1 QKLENAGYETAEE
14 LKKANLIQLSKDLQ
28 LTKEEVEFIMTVT
41 NKDVKLQK
49 QSMAERIAQAEE
61 QGITLSSK
69 NLDRLMYRGIPVYKI
84 TEICGES
91 GSGKTQICMQLAV
104 NVQLSTAEG
113 GLEGECIYVDTEG
126 SFMPSRLLDIAN
138 ELDIEAISK
147 GIHVFRIH
155 SHYEMTAFV
164 RQLTTILKEYP
175 KVKLI
180 VIDSMAYH
188 FRLNTLDMKKRTYFV
203 NHLAQTLLQIANTNK
218 LAVVATNHVTLS
230 GADGK
235 WVPSLSSSWGN
246 WCTNRLF
253 LYRKRHF
260 RFGLLFKSIENS
272 QSRPAQF
279 RIKDTGISDPD
290 EDEAHLLEMSTE
302 RETEVKNELGS
313 TIEEMQFSA
322 AIKECE
328 RNMLD
333 NDWDEHDI
341 QEGHAGIKI
350 EPTTEEDSMVLNG
363 LATHLSMTKDGL
375 VAEGSNT
382 VVDPM
387 SQEESV
393 NVNKSVMKEG
403 NINIVRPITQEE
415 PEPMSLDEEPM
426 SQEKEHISTTELI
439 SQLGEPAATTE
450 IILQEESNSAVKP
463 VARGEGLITTE
474 LMLQRMENSDAI
486 DKLQKGEKR
495 VAMDEPLPQ
504 RKDNTVTHEP
514 VAQEEEHITTAEVTP
529 MSKGEESITI
539 AKFGGQR
546 ETADA
551 TKESK
556 SEFNEHGKNL
566 RTEDDTKIN
575 QHGTKRRR
583 ENDDSESEYWSS
595 GMEDDLEFLINIENE
610 L

>member
-1 QKLENAGYETAEE
+1 
-14 LKKANLIQLSKDLQ
+14 
-28 LTKEEVEFIMTVT
+28 MTVT
-41 NKDVKLQK
+41 NKDIKLQK

-69 NLDRLMYRGIPVYKI
+69 NLDKLMDRGIPVYKI

-91 GSGKTQICMQLAV
+91 GTGKTQICMQLAV
-104 NVQLSTAEG
+104 NVQLSTAER

-126 SFMPSRLLDIAN
+126 SFIPSRLLDIAN

-155 SHYEMTAFV
+155 SHYELTAFV

-180 VIDSMAYH
+180 VIDSMTYH

-203 NHLAQTLLQIANTNK
+203 NYLAQTLLQIANTNK

-235 WVPSLSSSWGN
+235 WVPSLSPSWGN

-260 RFGLLFKSIENS
+260 RFGLLFKSTENI
-272 QSRPAQF
+272 QSSPAQF
-279 RIKDTGISDPD
+279 RIKDIGISDPD
-290 EDEAHLLEMSTE
+290 EDEMYLFEMSAE
-302 RETEVKNELGS
+302 RETEVKHELGS
-313 TIEEMQFSA
+313 TIEEMQHSA

-350 EPTTEEDSMVLNG
+350 EPTTEEDSMVFNG
-363 LATHLSMTKDGL
+363 LATQVSATKDEPL
-375 VAEGSNT
+375 TEGSNT

-387 SQEESV
+387 PQEETV
-393 NVNKSVMKEG
+393 NVDKSIVQGKNV
-403 NINIVRPITQEE
+403 NIARPATQEE
-415 PEPMSLDEEPM
+415 PFTSPEPMSLDKEPTTTAEPM
-426 SQEKEHISTTELI
+426 SQEKEPISTEEPI
-439 SQLGEPAATTE
+439 SQEGEPATTTK
-450 IILQEESNSAVKP
+450 IMLQEESTSTVKP
-463 VARGEGLITTE
+463 VARGEELITTE
-474 LMLQRMENSDAI
+474 PMSQGVENADTT
-486 DKLQKGEKR
+486 DTLRQGEKQ
-495 VAMDEPLPQ
+495 VAMDEPLPR
-504 RKDNTVTHEP
+504 RKDYTITHGP
-514 VAQEEEHITTAEVTP
+514 VAQEEEHITTAEAIP
-529 MSKGEESITI
+529 MSKGEENITT
-539 AKFGGQR
+539 AKFEGQR
-546 ETADA
+546 ETANIVE
-551 TKESK
+551 ESK
-556 SEFNEHGKNL
+556 SEFNEHGKSL
-566 RTEDDTKIN
+566 RTEDNTKIN

>member
-1 QKLENAGYETAEE
+1 
-14 LKKANLIQLSKDLQ
+14 
-28 LTKEEVEFIMTVT
+28 
-41 NKDVKLQK
+41 
-49 QSMAERIAQAEE
+49 
-61 QGITLSSK
+61 
-69 NLDRLMYRGIPVYKI
+69 
-84 TEICGES
+84 
-91 GSGKTQICMQLAV
+91 
-104 NVQLSTAEG
+104 
-113 GLEGECIYVDTEG
+113 
-126 SFMPSRLLDIAN
+126 
-138 ELDIEAISK
+138 
-147 GIHVFRIH
+147 
-155 SHYEMTAFV
+155 
-164 RQLTTILKEYP
+164 
-175 KVKLI
+175 
-180 VIDSMAYH
+180 
-188 FRLNTLDMKKRTYFV
+188 
-203 NHLAQTLLQIANTNK
+203 
-218 LAVVATNHVTLS
+218 
-230 GADGK
+230 
-235 WVPSLSSSWGN
+235 
-246 WCTNRLF
+246 
-253 LYRKRHF
+253 
-260 RFGLLFKSIENS
+260 
-272 QSRPAQF
+272 
-279 RIKDTGISDPD
+279 
-290 EDEAHLLEMSTE
+290 MSTE

-486 DKLQKGEKR
+486 DTLQKGEKR